1 MNVRALL
8 GLGAFLVS
16 PALFAGQSER
26 QDGSHSTWNPRPKV
40 EIIGSAAVGHVF
52 RFLDRGFGTQLNA
65 GIGAEV
71 AIWRGLRAGAEIN
84 HMFGLKPD
92 PEECGGMY
100 PAPGQP
106 AFPCTGSAR
115 VGVGSATAASFTAA
129 YHFGNGRIQPYV
141 LGGMSILRT
150 QEYSA
155 TYVVQPDHVDIL
167 ENSSTDTGIGMTF
180 GAGLRAS
187 ISRRL
192 SIRPEFRFSDGT
204 ALSSSNMSQYRLSVG
219 IGYAW

>member
-1 MNVRALL
+1 MNVWMLL
-8 GLGAFLVS
+8 GFGALLVS
-16 PALFAGQSER
+16 PALFAGQSAQ
-26 QDGSHSTWNPRPKV
+26 QDEPNSAWNPRPKI
-40 EIIGSAAVGHVF
+40 EIVGSVAVGHVF

-84 HMFGLKPD
+84 HMFGLEPG
-92 PEECGGMY
+92 PVQCGSMY

-115 VGVGSATAASFTAA
+115 AGVGAATAASFTAA

-141 LGGMSILRT
+141 LGGMSMLRT

-155 TYVVQPDHVDIL
+155 TYMVHTDHVDIL

-187 ISRRL
+187 VSRRL
-192 SIRPEFRFSDGT
+192 SIRPEFRISDGT
-204 ALSSSNMSQYRLSVG
+204 ALSSANLSQYRLSVG